1 MTIMKNSSALVLLLA
16 VLGTAALIASSLYF
30 GSPLFGWLIIAAI
43 FVVFIG
49 SEVNAI
55 KGLREIEK
63 ERQHLTSYSKQV
75 PRSGVEGTGI
85 VVSRIR
91 LVQKLSA
98 KGMVLNPQVLKDILD
113 AREEI
118 KIGKSSGGVVI
129 LLGLMGTFFGLML
142 AVSTAGNSIELNSAP
157 ESTLSSIQAIFSS
170 MKGIFGTSLCGLF
183 AAIVLNASHSIL
195 VVQHTNFMMDL
206 DEFTLF
212 ELLPDFSVNKNDA
225 TAEIRKLV
233 DSIANANEKSS
244 TLFAEQLKTTQSQ
257 VLEGMLQVQQK
268 SSEALQNTLQGLSTG
283 LQDLLKVNVMGVE
296 QAQKVAIQGL
306 QEAVSSLSSQME
318 SLQKGAATG
327 MQSTVDTLTRE
338 LSTSLKDQVKS
349 SGEQWKQFMDSL
361 GASATNSENHQREGL
376 ETLRSVALQVAEKA
390 EAGSV
395 DLSKSV
401 ADQIRKLSEEV
412 QSSFREL
419 STASAALVQSQQA
432 LIAGIEN
439 RVVKENETSSV
450 LASNIT
456 DAASLMRVNQ
466 SEFSANLE
474 MFREGI
480 EAVLE
485 KLSGD
490 SSEHDEEQNFIE
502 QLHLSLEA
510 FHERASEVLVEN
522 AMKTQEILLEILQQS
537 QHAPASENK
546 AEA

>member
-1 MTIMKNSSALVLLLA
+1 MKNSSALVLLLA

>member
-1 MTIMKNSSALVLLLA
+1 MKNSSALVFLLA
-16 VLGTAALIASSLYF
+16 VLGTAALVASSLYF
-30 GSPLFGWLIIAAI
+30 GSPLFGWLIIGAI

-49 SEVNAI
+49 SEVNVI

-233 DSIANANEKSS
+233 DSIANANENAS

-283 LQDLLKVNVMGVE
+283 LQDLLKVNVIGVE

-361 GASATNSENHQREGL
+361 GASAMNSENHQREGL

-419 STASAALVQSQQA
+419 STASAALVESQQA

>member
-1 MTIMKNSSALVLLLA
+1 M
-16 VLGTAALIASSLYF
+16 
-30 GSPLFGWLIIAAI
+30 
-43 FVVFIG
+43 
-49 SEVNAI
+49 
-55 KGLREIEK
+55 
-63 ERQHLTSYSKQV
+63 
-75 PRSGVEGTGI
+75 
-85 VVSRIR
+85 
-91 LVQKLSA
+91 
-98 KGMVLNPQVLKDILD
+98 
-113 AREEI
+113 
-118 KIGKSSGGVVI
+118 
-129 LLGLMGTFFGLML
+129 
-142 AVSTAGNSIELNSAP
+142 
-157 ESTLSSIQAIFSS
+157 
-170 MKGIFGTSLCGLF
+170 
-183 AAIVLNASHSIL
+183 
-195 VVQHTNFMMDL
+195 
-206 DEFTLF
+206 F

-233 DSIANANEKSS
+233 DSIANANENAS

-361 GASATNSENHQREGL
+361 GASAMNSENHQREGL

-419 STASAALVQSQQA
+419 STASAALVESQQA

-466 SEFSANLE
+466 SEISDNL
-474 MFREGI
+474 
-480 EAVLE
+480 
-485 KLSGD
+485 
-490 SSEHDEEQNFIE
+490 
-502 QLHLSLEA
+502 
-510 FHERASEVLVEN
+510 
-522 AMKTQEILLEILQQS
+522 
-537 QHAPASENK
+537 
-546 AEA
+546 

>member
-1 MTIMKNSSALVLLLA
+1 MMKNSSVIVFLLA
-16 VLGTAALIASSLYF
+16 ILGAASLVASSLYF
-30 GSPLFGWLIIAAI
+30 GSPFFGWLIIIAI
-43 FVVFIG
+43 FAIFIG
-49 SEVNAI
+49 SEVRTI
-55 KGLREIEK
+55 RGIREIEK
-63 ERQHLTSYSKQV
+63 EREHLASYSKQI
-75 PRSGVEGTGI
+75 PHGFIDGKGI
-85 VVSRIR
+85 VISRIR
-91 LVQKLSA
+91 LVQKLA
-98 KGMVLNPQVLKDILD
+98 TKGLASNPQGLKDILD
-113 AREEI
+113 SREEI

-142 AVSTAGNSIELNSAP
+142 AVSTAGHSIAINAAP
-157 ESTLSSIQAIFSS
+157 ESTLNSIQAIFSS

-183 AAIVLNASHSIL
+183 AALVLNASHSIL
-195 VVQHTNFMMDL
+195 VVQHTNFMADL

-212 ELLPDFSVNKNDA
+212 VLLPEFTVVSHDA
-225 TAEIRKLV
+225 NAELRRLV
-233 DSIANANEKSS
+233 DSVASANENASKLLSD
-244 TLFAEQLKTTQSQ
+244 QLKAAQTQA
-257 VLEGMLQVQQK
+257 LDGMLQLQK
-268 SSEALQNTLQGLSTG
+268 QSSEALQNTLQGLSTG
-283 LQDLLKVNVMGVE
+283 LQDLLKENVTQVE
-296 QAQKVAIQGL
+296 EAQKVAIQGL
-306 QEAVSSLSSQME
+306 QETVSSLSSQME
-318 SLQKGAATG
+318 SLQRAATSG

-338 LSTSLKDQVKS
+338 LSTSLRDQVRS

-361 GASATNSENHQREGL
+361 GVSAANSENHQREGL

-390 EAGSV
+390 EAGSA
-395 DLSKSV
+395 DLSRSV
-401 ADQIRKLSEEV
+401 AGQIGKLSEEV
-412 QSSFREL
+412 QASFREL

-439 RVVKENETSSV
+439 RVVKENEASSV

-522 AMKTQEILLEILQQS
+522 AIKTQEILLEILEQS
-537 QHAPASENK
+537 QRAPASENK